1 MRGRYVG
8 TLGIVVILGGLAG
21 CTQSGPNLRT
31 PAPEEYSLPPD
42 DDARF
47 SQPIAYP
54 KETLNRE
61 PMKATTPGKLP
72 SQQPQIAPG
81 SGAMGRMNPGGF

>member
-1 MRGRYVG
+1 MRGRWTGRLG
-8 TLGIVVILGGLAG
+8 TVALLGGLAG
-21 CTQSGPNLRT
+21 CGSSAPNLRT
-31 PAPEEYSLPPD
+31 PTPEQFVLPPS

-54 KETLNRE
+54 KETLNQE
-61 PMKATTPGKLP
+61 PVKSTSPGKLP

-81 SGAMGRMNPGGF
+81 AGPGGRMNPGGF